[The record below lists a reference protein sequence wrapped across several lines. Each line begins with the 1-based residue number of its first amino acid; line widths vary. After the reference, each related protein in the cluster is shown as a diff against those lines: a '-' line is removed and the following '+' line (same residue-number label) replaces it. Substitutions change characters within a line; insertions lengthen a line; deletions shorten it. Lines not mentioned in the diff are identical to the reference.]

1 VPANSRGLDDGPR
14 AARFL
19 QSQFA
24 DQPGH
29 GVAGRGHSRPA
40 GHQEIG
46 ASAPRLFDFRI
57 ELAFARKENIIRALT
72 EAVLDKA
79 IIIQEETMMLR
90 TLITVTALTA
100 VLSGTA
106 LSQPQGNL
114 HRYVS
119 FFKYSSAA
127 IKAMT
132 ETPQDRSVG
141 VRKLA
146 EGVGGKVDNIYF
158 LPLGGEYDGFV
169 IWDLP
174 DDLAAGA
181 TYMTTQATGNFDR
194 LQVLPLMNAEQFKAV
209 MEKAKQIKGGYSPPS
224 ATTAPAR

>member
-1 VPANSRGLDDGPR
+1 M
-14 AARFL
+14 
-19 QSQFA
+19 
-24 DQPGH
+24 
-29 GVAGRGHSRPA
+29 
-40 GHQEIG
+40 
-46 ASAPRLFDFRI
+46 
-57 ELAFARKENIIRALT
+57 RAL
-72 EAVLDKA
+72 LMSQS
-79 IIIQEETMMLR
+79 I
-90 TLITVTALTA
+90 ITVTALTA

-106 LSQPQGNL
+106 LSQQQGDL
-114 HRYVS
+114 RRYVS

-127 IKAMT
+127 MKAMT

-158 LPLGGEYDGFV
+158 LPFGGEYDGFV

-174 DDLAAGA
+174 DEQAAGA

-194 LQVLPLMNAEQFKAV
+194 LHVMPLMNAEQYKAV